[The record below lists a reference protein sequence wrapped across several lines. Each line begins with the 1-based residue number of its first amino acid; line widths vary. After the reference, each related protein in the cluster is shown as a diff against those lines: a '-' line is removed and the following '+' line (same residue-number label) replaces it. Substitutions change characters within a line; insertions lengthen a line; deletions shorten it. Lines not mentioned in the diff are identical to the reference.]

1 MIKIFNKSTAQ
12 GDIPCVSLTD
22 LLSTIDV
29 SLNDKHRWM
38 KNNIIKKNKRF
49 FRNLDYWKE
58 FVGEGIAKQKL
69 YDYHLTVPT
78 AIEAI
83 GDINSAKA
91 ENVSRLL
98 FQAWKDHNI
107 KGKVEETLNELDNTP
122 DIQPEVVVVHKVNF
136 PVLLLSIVV
145 LTVAFLSLLAQATEI
160 IQF

>member
-1 MIKIFNKSTAQ
+1 M
-12 GDIPCVSLTD
+12 
-22 LLSTIDV
+22 
-29 SLNDKHRWM
+29 
-38 KNNIIKKNKRF
+38 
-49 FRNLDYWKE
+49 
-58 FVGEGIAKQKL
+58 GEGIAKQKL